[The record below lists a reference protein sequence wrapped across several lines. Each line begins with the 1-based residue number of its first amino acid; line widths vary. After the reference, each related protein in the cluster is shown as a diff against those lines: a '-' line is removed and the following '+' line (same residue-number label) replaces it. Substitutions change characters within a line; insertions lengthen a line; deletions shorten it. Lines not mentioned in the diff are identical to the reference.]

1 MTADSQGVPLNGQTT
16 TNHNQSNDSTFW
28 AQQLMMPQ
36 NNNGMGEIN
45 DVNDADSL

>member
-16 TNHNQSNDSTFW
+16 TNNNQSNDSTFW
-28 AQQLMMPQ
+28 AQQMMMPQ
-36 NNNGMGEIN
+36 NNGMGENN